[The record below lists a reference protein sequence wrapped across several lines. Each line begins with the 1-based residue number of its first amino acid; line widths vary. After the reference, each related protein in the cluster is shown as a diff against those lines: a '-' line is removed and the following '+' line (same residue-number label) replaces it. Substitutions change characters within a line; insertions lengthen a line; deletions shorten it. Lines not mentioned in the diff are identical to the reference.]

1 MTTPL
6 AVTGATGIIGGGVAQ
21 QLAARGIAQRLVVRS
36 PQRAPAIAGA
46 TVAGAAY
53 ADAGAVREALEG
65 IDTVFMVSAAENQ
78 DRVTEHLTFVDSAV
92 AAGVRRIVYTSFL
105 GAGPESVFLL
115 GRDHWRT
122 EEHIR
127 SSGLAFT
134 FLRDNLYADLVPEFG
149 GPEGV
154 IRGPA
159 GDGRLSAVARA
170 DVIDVATQ
178 VLSAAAQAQ
187 EEPTVHDG
195 VSYGLTGPEAL
206 TLTEMASI
214 ISRATGRTVRF
225 ENETVEQA
233 YASRAG
239 YGAPD
244 WQVDAW
250 VSTYT
255 AIAAGEMAEVT
266 DDVEGVT
273 GHPPISFRALM
284 GG

>member
-1 MTTPL
+1 
-6 AVTGATGIIGGGVAQ
+6 
-21 QLAARGIAQRLVVRS
+21 
-36 PQRAPAIAGA
+36 
-46 TVAGAAY
+46 
-53 ADAGAVREALEG
+53 
-65 IDTVFMVSAAENQ
+65 MVSAAENK
-78 DRVTEHLTFVDSAV
+78 DRVSEHLAFVDAAV
-92 AAGVRRIVYTSFL
+92 AAGVSRIVYTSFL
-105 GAGPESVFLL
+105 GASPDAVFLL

-127 SSGLAFT
+127 NSGLAYT

-170 DVIDVATQ
+170 DVIDVATE
-178 VLSAAAQAQ
+178 VVSAAAAAH
-187 EEPTVHDG
+187 EEPTRHDG
-195 VSYGLTGPEAL
+195 ISYGLTGPEAL
-206 TLTEMASI
+206 TLTEMARM
-214 ISRATGRTVRF
+214 ISQITGRSVRF
-225 ENETVEQA
+225 ENETIEQA
-233 YASRAG
+233 YASRAD
-239 YGAPD
+239 YGAPA

-255 AIAAGEMAEVT
+255 AIAAGEMSDVT

-273 GHPPISFRALM
+273 GHPPISFRALL

>member
-6 AVTGATGIIGGGVAQ
+6 AITGATGIVGGGVAQ
-21 QLAARGIAQRLVVRS
+21 QLAALGVPLRLVVRS
-36 PQRAPAIAGA
+36 PHRAPVIAGA
-46 TVAGAAY
+46 EVAGAAY
-53 ADAGAVREALEG
+53 GDSDAVREALEG
-65 IDTVFMVSAAENQ
+65 IDTVFMVSAAENK
-78 DRVTEHLTFVDSAV
+78 DRLTEHLTFVDAAV

-105 GAGPESVFLL
+105 GAGADAVFLL
-115 GRDHWRT
+115 GRDHWHT
-122 EEHIR
+122 EEGIR
-127 SSGLAFT
+127 NSGLAFT
-134 FLRDNLYADLVPEFG
+134 FLRDNLYADLLPDFA

-159 GDGRLSAVARA
+159 GGGKLSAVARA
-170 DVIDVATQ
+170 DVIDVATA
-178 VLSAAAQAQ
+178 VLSAAATAHS
-187 EEPTVHDG
+187 ESSVHDG
-195 VSYGLTGPEAL
+195 ISYGLTGPQAL
-206 TLTEMASI
+206 TLTEMAQT
-214 ISRATGRTVRF
+214 ISRVTGRTVRF

-239 YGAPD
+239 YGAPQ

-273 GHPPISFRALM
+273 GHPPISFRALL